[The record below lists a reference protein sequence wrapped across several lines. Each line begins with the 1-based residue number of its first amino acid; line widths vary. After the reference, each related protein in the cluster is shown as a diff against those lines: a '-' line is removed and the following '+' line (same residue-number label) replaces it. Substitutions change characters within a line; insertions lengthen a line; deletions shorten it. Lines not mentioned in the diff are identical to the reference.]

1 MTADRSSTFCSVG
14 LFRCLSSEL
23 TYVREETSL
32 KASCGIRVS
41 TRAVCN
47 AVPKLL
53 LIGAFESFTPRLS
66 PDEPYKATI
75 YRIHFLTRLPLCFL
89 LSIKHGCLSQFL
101 DQA

>member
-14 LFRCLSSEL
+14 LFRCLSSAL

-47 AVPKLL
+47 PVPNLF

-66 PDEPYKATI
+66 RNEIYRTTI
-75 YRIHFLTRLPLCFL
+75 YRIHLLT
-89 LSIKHGCLSQFL
+89 I
-101 DQA
+101 